1 MEGELVG
8 AALEDPAIWKQVES
22 VYPPERFEDPA
33 LQVVAEWVGRLVEE
47 SGRVTRESL
56 WSALEGAADALCA
69 LEGLEL
75 PEDVVERARVHLET
89 LARKQRLQ
97 SALEAEE
104 PLTAVR
110 SARTSSD
117 LEAR

>member
-8 AALEDPAIWKQVES
+8 AALEDPTIWVQVES
-22 VYPPERFEDPA
+22 VYPPEKFEDPA
-33 LQVVAEWVGRLVEE
+33 LRVVAEWVGRLVEE

-56 WSALEGAADALCA
+56 CGALEGAAEALCA

-75 PEDVVERARVHLET
+75 PEDVVERARVHMET

-97 SALEAEE
+97 SALEAKE

-110 SARTSSD
+110 SARTSTGT
-117 LEAR
+117 EAR